1 MKHAMFDNWFSL
13 KRAQNCMSHTLR
25 NTITLKWRQIS
36 SYNILLCSIESRL
49 FFLCAIVTYK
59 SPLRLYCYY
68 FNPLV
73 PHARIELQWFNDKMN
88 KLRHYPSV
96 YPTHRGKPLSGGL
109 KKTVPQK
116 LRFTSPP
123 KPDNSVDVTPLTIP
137 HQKQKVQLINSQLL
151 AHSYKSGLYF

>member
-1 MKHAMFDNWFSL
+1 
-13 KRAQNCMSHTLR
+13 
-25 NTITLKWRQIS
+25 
-36 SYNILLCSIESRL
+36 
-49 FFLCAIVTYK
+49 
-59 SPLRLYCYY
+59 
-68 FNPLV
+68 
-73 PHARIELQWFNDKMN
+73 MN
-88 KLRHYPSV
+88 KLRCYPSV